1 MSDFD
6 DAIGD
11 MTDDLLTE
19 AGESCIYIRGTEST
33 TITLRRSP
41 GRSQFINN
49 GNGGVIEI
57 RPTDWIAR
65 TSALPY
71 AIPQAGDIITVA
83 GKRYELQPFGG
94 EKVFRVTSPQM
105 TRLHSKQVQ

>member
-1 MSDFD
+1 VSDFD
-6 DAIGD
+6 DAIGG

-41 GRSQFINN
+41 GRSQYIDN